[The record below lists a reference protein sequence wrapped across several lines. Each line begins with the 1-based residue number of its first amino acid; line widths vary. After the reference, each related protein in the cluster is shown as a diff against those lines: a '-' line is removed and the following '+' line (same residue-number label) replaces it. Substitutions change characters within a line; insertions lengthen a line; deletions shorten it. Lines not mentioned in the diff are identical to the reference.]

1 MVVAVVVAASI
12 GMVVLGI
19 AELELSKVVGGAHI
33 LPSEHRQ
40 VLLLSQ
46 V

>member
-12 GMVVLGI
+12 GMVVPGI
-19 AELELSKVVGGAHI
+19 AELVLSKVVRGAHI
-33 LPSEHRQ
+33 FPSEQRQ